1 GAYCCRP
8 GLGGNELLPDRCLW
22 VQADIVRN
30 DSWTYRSIVLL
41 GDALRTVHF
50 SLGSGTRM
58 AMQDAIA
65 LHRALVHHGDN
76 LDAAFKEYESVRRP
90 ASSHFQDAAGKS
102 LDWYENVAEKMHLD
116 PVSFAYDY
124 MRRTDKVSH
133 DELRQRDP
141 HFVAA

>member
-1 GAYCCRP
+1 
-8 GLGGNELLPDRCLW
+8 
-22 VQADIVRN
+22 
-30 DSWTYRSIVLL
+30 
-41 GDALRTVHF
+41 
-50 SLGSGTRM
+50 M
-58 AMQDAIA
+58 
-65 LHRALVHHGDN
+65 HHGDD
-76 LDAAFKEYESVRRP
+76 LDAAFKEFESVRRP

-141 HFVAA
+141 HFVAAYEQLQRSHV

>member
-1 GAYCCRP
+1 LTNRS
-8 GLGGNELLPDRCLW
+8 LW
-22 VQADIVRN
+22 FQANIVRN
-30 DSWTYRSIVLL
+30 ESWTYRNIVLL

-65 LHRALVHHGDN
+65 LHRALVHHVDD
-76 LDAAFKEYESVRRP
+76 LDAAFKEYESTRRP

-102 LDWYENVAEKMHLD
+102 LEWSENVAEKMHLD

-133 DELRQRDP
+133 DERKQRDP
-141 HFVAA
+141 HFVAAYEQLQRSH